1 MIYRKN
7 TDYIQREK
15 DDVEFLEY
23 DFFYLTIGVNVFYVF
38 TKITAVLT

>member
-1 MIYRKN
+1 MNYRKN

-23 DFFYLTIGVNVFYVF
+23 DFFLFDDWGKCFLCFY
-38 TKITAVLT
+38 